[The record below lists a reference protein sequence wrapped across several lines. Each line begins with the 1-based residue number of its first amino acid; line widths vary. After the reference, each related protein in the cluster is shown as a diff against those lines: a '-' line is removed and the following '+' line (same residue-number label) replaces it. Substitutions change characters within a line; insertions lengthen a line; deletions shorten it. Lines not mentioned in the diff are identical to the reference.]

1 MEAVGWQL
9 LLAALGT
16 QGSGVTGGTGLV
28 EPDALFAAPGFGA
41 VSPPPALQAVR
52 ANIVTTI
59 AINWTCIDPP
69 EDHPKAGGTLNYR
82 LARKDS

>member
-28 EPDALFAAPGFGA
+28 EPDALFAGPGFGA

-52 ANIVTTI
+52 